1 MTNNRD
7 VVWLHLERVE
17 RIELSRSAWEAD
29 RLPLHHTRRVPR
41 SRCGS
46 ALPVIFS
53 PVAACRLWGNLASG
67 KLLTDLSF
75 CVGELGW

>member
-1 MTNNRD
+1 
-7 VVWLHLERVE
+7 
-17 RIELSRSAWEAD
+17 
-29 RLPLHHTRRVPR
+29 VPR